1 MKDIKK
7 SIMESFK
14 NKVLEATEFVRG
26 KLPDR
31 PLIGLLTGTG
41 LGDTADGMD
50 KIISVDYKD
59 IPNFPVSTVPTHQG
73 RLLFGNMAGKAVMAM
88 QGRFHYYEGYNT
100 QEITFPV
107 RVMQLLGV
115 KTLIL
120 SNAAGGIN
128 PLFDTG
134 DIMVITDHIN
144 LTGKNPLIGPNV
156 DEWGPRFPD
165 MSYVYDR
172 RLIAMA
178 EEAAIE
184 KGVRV
189 QKGVYV
195 GLLGPSLET
204 GAEIRFLKTIGADAV
219 GLSTIYEV
227 IAAVH
232 GGMAI
237 LGLSVITNMN
247 LPDHLRPARVEEIIA
262 AAERTA
268 PRLQEIIRRVIEKLS
283 DRGIN

>member
-1 MKDIKK
+1 MKHIKK
-7 SIMESFK
+7 FIMESFK
-14 NKVLEATEFVRG
+14 NKVLEATDFVRG

-50 KIISVDYKD
+50 RIISLDYKE

-128 PLFDTG
+128 PLFDIG

-156 DEWGPRFPD
+156 AEWGPRFPD
-165 MSYVYDR
+165 MSHVYDR
-172 RLIAMA
+172 RLIALA

-189 QKGVYV
+189 QKGIYV

-219 GLSTIYEV
+219 GLSTIPEV